1 MVDGDEGPRG
11 HGARMRIVN
20 AEQRSADWFA
30 ARAGRLTGSR
40 AADAFARLKGGT
52 EAAARR
58 DYRLQLAVERL
69 TGAPMESGYINAEM
83 QRGIDLEPA
92 ARGRYELVTG
102 NLVRQTGFVIGD
114 NEWTGCSLDGDID
127 NFTGI
132 VELKCPKSTTHIRYL
147 EARELP
153 ADYRLQVTH
162 NLWVTGAQWCDFCSF
177 DDRLP
182 AGLDWFCVRVHAT
195 DLNLS
200 GYAAD
205 AAQFLA
211 EVSVEVE
218 KLTSL
223 RVAA

>member
-1 MVDGDEGPRG
+1 
-11 HGARMRIVN
+11 MRIIE
-20 AEQRSADWFA
+20 AEQRSAEWFA
-30 ARAGRLTGSR
+30 ARAGLLTGSR
-40 AADAFARLKGGT
+40 AADAFAKLKSGG
-52 EAAARR
+52 EAASRR
-58 DYRLQLAVERL
+58 DCRLQLAVERITQL
-69 TGAPMESGYINAEM
+69 ATEAGFINNEM
-83 QRGIDLEPA
+83 QRGIDKEPD
-92 ARGRYELVTG
+92 ARARYEMESG

-114 NEWTGCSLDGDID
+114 NPWAGCSLDGDVD

-132 VELKCPKSTTHIRYL
+132 VEFKCPKSTTHIRYL

-182 AGLDWFCVRVHAT
+182 AGLDWFCVRAHAT

>member
-1 MVDGDEGPRG
+1 MIKVIE
-11 HGARMRIVN
+11 
-20 AEQRSADWFA
+20 AEQRSEAWFA
-30 ARAGRLTGSR
+30 ARAGLLTGSR
-40 AADAFARLKGGT
+40 ASDAFAKLKSGG
-52 EAAARR
+52 ESASRR
-58 DYRLQLAVERL
+58 DYKLQLAVERL
-69 TGAPMESGYINAEM
+69 TGKPIESGFINAEM
-83 QRGIDLEPA
+83 QRGIDVEPL
-92 ARGRYELVTG
+92 ARSRYEAASG

-114 NEWTGCSLDGDID
+114 NPYTGCSLDGDID
-127 NFTGI
+127 EFAGI
-132 VELKCPKSTTHIRYL
+132 VEFKCPKSTTHIRYL

-211 EVSVEVE
+211 EVSVEVA

-223 RVAA
+223 RTAA